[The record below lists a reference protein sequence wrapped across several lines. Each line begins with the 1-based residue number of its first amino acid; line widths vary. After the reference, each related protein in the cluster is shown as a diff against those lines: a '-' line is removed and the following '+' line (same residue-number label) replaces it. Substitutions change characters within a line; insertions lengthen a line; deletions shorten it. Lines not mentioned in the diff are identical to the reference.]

1 MKALLAPFLALAPV
15 IAVVNFAG
23 GIVGGIWSA
32 VNGDWWAIGYA
43 FLGLIVSHWVI
54 SLLLVPGFA
63 IGAAGAAA
71 MQRGRIGVGRTA
83 FAVSSLYQVSL
94 MAAWA
99 LFVTAA
105 FLGHSRNSSL
115 FPMLLLAYG
124 ASVAPWA
131 YLASKD
137 QQSGNEYSGISV
149 FLFQTGVFVG
159 CALLLFKPENGFAFF
174 VTPLAVAQVLNWA
187 LQQIVMHEAI
197 KSELAFPSL

>member
-23 GIVGGIWSA
+23 GIVGGIWAA

-43 FLGLIVSHWVI
+43 FIGLVVSHWVI

-71 MQRGRIGVGRTA
+71 MQRGRIGVGRA
-83 FAVSSLYQVSL
+83 VFAVSSLYQVSL
-94 MAAWA
+94 MTAWA
-99 LFVTAA
+99 LFVTTA
-105 FLGHSRNSSL
+105 FLGHSRNSAL
-115 FPMLLLAYG
+115 FPMVLLAYG

-137 QQSGNEYSGISV
+137 QQAGNEHAGISV

-159 CALLLFKPENGFAFF
+159 CALLLFNPDNGLTFF
-174 VTPLAVAQVLNWA
+174 LTPILAAQILNWV
-187 LQQIVMHEAI
+187 LQQLLMHEAI
-197 KSELAFPSL
+197 KELAFPSL